1 MKAIG
6 SLRRFGGVLL
16 FGVYVPIS
24 GLAAEATAKPAHPLN
39 VLFIVCDDLNT
50 HVGCYG
56 DPIVK
61 TPNIDRLAA
70 RGVRFEHAYAQYPVC
85 NPSRT
90 SFLSG
95 LHPET
100 TGVMDQQT
108 SLKRKMKEVV
118 FMNEHFKANG
128 YFTAAIG
135 KIEHGGHNDAQW
147 DLRDEMRG
155 AGGEEDEG
163 EAPKKGARAQT
174 AGTERT
180 PRKRETSLPYLRE
193 RATADNDPE
202 LTDTFIARRVVKL
215 LQEKRDQPFF
225 IGVGFHK
232 PHVPHVAP
240 KKFFDLYP
248 PEKMPLAKVPEGEAK
263 QIPAAALAAGKNY
276 QPNMPDRQKQ
286 GIITA
291 YLACVSY
298 VDEQLGVVME
308 ALDRQKLSGNTV
320 VLFTGDHGWHFGE
333 HNWWAKASLFE
344 PSARVPL
351 IVVAPGSSPGAVSPR
366 VVEMLD
372 FYPTLSELCG
382 LPKPPQ
388 GEGKS
393 FVPLLKNPG
402 QPWDKAA
409 FTAERRPKVIGRSV
423 RTERYRYTEWDE
435 GRQGAE
441 LYDYDNDPHEHVN
454 LVKDPKQ
461 KKLVAE
467 MKRRLHEGWESN

>member
-85 NPSRT
+85 NPYRT

-174 AGTERT
+174 AGAERT

-240 KKFFDLYP
+240 KKFFDMYP
-248 PEKMPLAKVPEGEAK
+248 PEKMPLAFVPPGDEK
-263 QIPAAALAAGKNY
+263 DIPPAALQSQRNY
-276 QPNMPDRQKQ
+276 QATMSEQRKRD
-286 GIITA
+286 IIAA
-291 YLACVSY
+291 YYACVSY
-298 VDEQLGVVME
+298 VDDRIGQVFATMDRLKLWDNTIVV
-308 ALDRQKLSGNTV
+308 
-320 VLFTGDHGWHFGE
+320 FIGDHGWNFGE

-344 PSARVPL
+344 ESCRAPL
-351 IVVAPGSSPGAVSPR
+351 IVAAPGVKG
-366 VVEMLD
+366 
-372 FYPTLSELCG
+372 
-382 LPKPPQ
+382 
-388 GEGKS
+388 
-393 FVPLLKNPG
+393 
-402 QPWDKAA
+402 
-409 FTAERRPKVIGRSV
+409 
-423 RTERYRYTEWDE
+423 
-435 GRQGAE
+435 GRQCG
-441 LYDYDNDPHEHVN
+441 
-454 LVKDPKQ
+454 
-461 KKLVAE
+461 
-467 MKRRLHEGWESN
+467 

>member
-1 MKAIG
+1 MRSTFLPVWVVA
-6 SLRRFGGVLL
+6 VLL
-16 FGVYVPIS
+16 SWFPCDVA
-24 GLAAEATAKPAHPLN
+24 LAADAASKGPRPN

-50 HVGCYG
+50 HIGCYG
-56 DPIVK
+56 DPIVR
-61 TPNIDRLAA
+61 TPNMDRLAR

-108 SLKRKMKEVV
+108 WLKRTMKDVV
-118 FMNEHFKANG
+118 YLPEQFKANG

-135 KIEHGGHNDAQW
+135 KIEHGGHCDAQW

-155 AGGEEDEG
+155 AGAEEDEA
-163 EAPKKGARAQT
+163 EAPKKGGGRKGASA
-174 AGTERT
+174 ERT
-180 PRKRETSLPYLRE
+180 ARKRETALPYLRE
-193 RATADNDPE
+193 RATPDNDPE

-215 LQEKRDQPFF
+215 LEEKRDQPFF

-248 PEKMPLAKVPEGEAK
+248 PEKMMLAKVPAEDAK
-263 QIPAAALAAGKNY
+263 DKPAAALAAGKNY
-276 QPNMPDRQKQ
+276 QPDMSERQRR
-286 GIITA
+286 GIIAA

-298 VDEQLGVVME
+298 VDEQLGVVMQ
-308 ALDRQKLSGNTV
+308 ALDEQKLWDNTV

-351 IVVAPGSSPGAVSPR
+351 IVVAPACRPGAVSPR

-372 FYPTLSELCG
+372 FYPTLAELCG

-388 GEGKS
+388 GEGRS
-393 FVPLLKNPG
+393 FVPLLKNPS
-402 QPWDKAA
+402 QAWDKAA
-409 FTAERRPKVIGRSV
+409 FTAERRPRVLGRSV
-423 RTERYRYTEWDE
+423 RTERYRYTEWDQ
-435 GRQGAE
+435 GKQGAE
-441 LYDYDNDPHEHVN
+441 LYDYETDPNEYTN

-461 KKLVAE
+461 ERVLAE
-467 MKRRLHEGWESN
+467 MKRRLNAGWK